1 MAFEIDGVV
10 VVDAALLAEGEV
22 KVEQSRSGCRTEALG
37 AGQER
42 VFPDG
47 GWDEAGAA
55 LAGEVLALEFHL
67 EDVVGVLWSGDFCV
81 GEEGDDAA
89 LEGAEAAFDFAFCL
103 RSGRDEM
110 GDAEGAK
117 GALEFALWVAAVG
130 A

>member
-1 MAFEIDGVV
+1 MRARSEFSQTVDG
-10 VVDAALLAEGEV
+10 
-22 KVEQSRSGCRTEALG
+22 T
-37 AGQER
+37 
-42 VFPDG
+42 
-47 GWDEAGAA
+47 EAGAA